1 MLKEFRREGF
11 GSDLLSKLYELAR
24 MLGANGITADFPRN
38 NGLEALEALRTF
50 KADVILLDLM
60 MPVMDGFEMLRILRA
75 NPLTTHIPVIVLSAL
90 NTNDDIVAAY
100 NAGANHFVTKPIL
113 FEKLVSSVNALLSQ
127 E

>member
-1 MLKEFRREGF
+1 MNKHKVLIVDDVPLNRLMVNK
-11 GSDLLSKLYELAR
+11 
-24 MLGANGITADFPRN
+24 MLGTFGMEVMEAN

-50 KADVILLDLM
+50 KADAILLDLM

-100 NAGANHFVTKPIL
+100 NAGANDFVTKPIL
-113 FEKLVSSVNALLSQ
+113 FEKLVSSVNALLP

>member
-1 MLKEFRREGF
+1 MNKHKVRIVDDVAVNRLMVNK
-11 GSDLLSKLYELAR
+11 
-24 MLGANGITADFPRN
+24 MLGTFGMEVMEAN

-50 KADVILLDLM
+50 KADAILLDLM

-100 NAGANHFVTKPIL
+100 NAGANDFVTKPIL
-113 FEKLVSSVNALLSQ
+113 FEKLVSSVNAQLSQ
-127 E
+127 EQR

>member
-1 MLKEFRREGF
+1 MNKHKVLIVDDVAVNRLMVNK
-11 GSDLLSKLYELAR
+11 
-24 MLGANGITADFPRN
+24 MLGTFGMEVMEAC

-75 NPLTTHIPVIVLSAL
+75 NPLTARIPVIVLSAL
-90 NTNDDIVAAY
+90 NTNEDIVAAY
-100 NAGANHFVTKPIL
+100 NAGANDFVTKPIL
-113 FEKLVSSVNALLSQ
+113 FEKLLSSVNALLP

>member
-1 MLKEFRREGF
+1 MNKHKVLIVDDVAVNRLMVNK
-11 GSDLLSKLYELAR
+11 
-24 MLGANGITADFPRN
+24 MLGTFGMEVMEAN
-38 NGLEALEALRTF
+38 NGLEALEALRHF
-50 KADVILLDLM
+50 EADVILLDLM

-100 NAGANHFVTKPIL
+100 NAGANDFVTKPIL
-113 FEKLVSSVNALLSQ
+113 FEKLVSSVNALLS

>member
-1 MLKEFRREGF
+1 MNKHKVLIVDDVAVNRLMVNK
-11 GSDLLSKLYELAR
+11 
-24 MLGANGITADFPRN
+24 MLGTFGMEVMEAN

-100 NAGANHFVTKPIL
+100 NAGANDFVTKPIL
-113 FEKLVSSVNALLSQ
+113 FEKLVSSVNALLS

>member
-1 MLKEFRREGF
+1 MNKHKVLIVDDVAVNRLMVNK
-11 GSDLLSKLYELAR
+11 
-24 MLGANGITADFPRN
+24 MLGTFGMEVMEAN

>member
-1 MLKEFRREGF
+1 MNKHKVLIVDDVPLNRLMVNK
-11 GSDLLSKLYELAR
+11 
-24 MLGANGITADFPRN
+24 MLGTFGMEVMEAN

-100 NAGANHFVTKPIL
+100 NAGANDFVTKPIL
-113 FEKLVSSVNALLSQ
+113 FEKLVSSVNAQLSQ
-127 E
+127 EQR

>member
-1 MLKEFRREGF
+1 MNKHKVLIVDDVAVNRLMVNK
-11 GSDLLSKLYELAR
+11 
-24 MLGANGITADFPRN
+24 MLGTFGMEVMEAN

-90 NTNDDIVAAY
+90 NTTDDIVAAY
-100 NAGANHFVTKPIL
+100 NAGANDFVTKPIL

>member
-1 MLKEFRREGF
+1 MNKHKVLIVDDVAVNRLMVNK
-11 GSDLLSKLYELAR
+11 
-24 MLGANGITADFPRN
+24 MLGTFGMEVMEAN
-38 NGLEALEALRTF
+38 NGLEALETLRHF

-100 NAGANHFVTKPIL
+100 NAGANDFVTKPIL
-113 FEKLVSSVNALLSQ
+113 FEKLVSSVNAQLSQ
-127 E
+127 EQR

>member
-1 MLKEFRREGF
+1 MNKHKVLIVDDVAVNRLMVNK
-11 GSDLLSKLYELAR
+11 
-24 MLGANGITADFPRN
+24 MLGTFGMEVMEAN

-100 NAGANHFVTKPIL
+100 NAGANDFVTKPIL
-113 FEKLVSSVNALLSQ
+113 FEKLVSSVNALLP

>member
-1 MLKEFRREGF
+1 MNNHKVLIVDDVAVNRLMVNK
-11 GSDLLSKLYELAR
+11 
-24 MLGANGITADFPRN
+24 MLGTFGMEVMEAC

-100 NAGANHFVTKPIL
+100 NAGANDFVTKPIL
-113 FEKLVSSVNALLSQ
+113 FEKLVSSVNALLP

>member
-1 MLKEFRREGF
+1 MNKHKVLIVDDVAVNRLMVNK
-11 GSDLLSKLYELAR
+11 
-24 MLGANGITADFPRN
+24 MLGTFGMEVMEAN

-100 NAGANHFVTKPIL
+100 NAGANDFVTKPIL

>member
-1 MLKEFRREGF
+1 MNKHKVLIVDDVPLNRLMVNK
-11 GSDLLSKLYELAR
+11 
-24 MLGANGITADFPRN
+24 MLGTFGMEVMEAN

-50 KADVILLDLM
+50 KADAILLDLM

-100 NAGANHFVTKPIL
+100 NAGANDFVTKPIL
-113 FEKLVSSVNALLSQ
+113 FEKLVSSVNVLLSQ

>member
-1 MLKEFRREGF
+1 MNNHKVLIVDDVAVNRLMVNK
-11 GSDLLSKLYELAR
+11 
-24 MLGANGITADFPRN
+24 MLGTFGMEVMEAN

-100 NAGANHFVTKPIL
+100 NAGANDFVTKPIL

>member
-1 MLKEFRREGF
+1 MNKHKVLIVDDVAVNRLMVNK
-11 GSDLLSKLYELAR
+11 
-24 MLGANGITADFPRN
+24 MLGTFGMEVMEAN
-38 NGLEALEALRTF
+38 NGLDALEALRTF
-50 KADVILLDLM
+50 KADVILLDLL

-100 NAGANHFVTKPIL
+100 NAGANDFVTKPIL

>member
-1 MLKEFRREGF
+1 MNKHKVLIVDDVPLNRLMVNK
-11 GSDLLSKLYELAR
+11 
-24 MLGANGITADFPRN
+24 MLGTFGMEVMEAN

-50 KADVILLDLM
+50 KADAILLDLM

-100 NAGANHFVTKPIL
+100 NAGANDFVTKPIL
-113 FEKLVSSVNALLSQ
+113 FEKLVSSVNAQLSQ
-127 E
+127 EQR

>member
-1 MLKEFRREGF
+1 MNNHKVLIVDDVAVNRLMVNK
-11 GSDLLSKLYELAR
+11 
-24 MLGANGITADFPRN
+24 MLGTFGMEVMEAN

-100 NAGANHFVTKPIL
+100 NAGANDFVTKPIL
-113 FEKLVSSVNALLSQ
+113 FEKLVSSVNALLP

>member
-1 MLKEFRREGF
+1 MNNHKVLIVDDVAVNRLMVNK
-11 GSDLLSKLYELAR
+11 
-24 MLGANGITADFPRN
+24 MLGTFGMEVMEAN
-38 NGLEALEALRTF
+38 NGLEALETLRHF

-100 NAGANHFVTKPIL
+100 NAGANDFVTKPIL
-113 FEKLVSSVNALLSQ
+113 FEKLVSSVNAQLSQ
-127 E
+127 EQR

>member
-1 MLKEFRREGF
+1 MNNHKVLIVDDVAVNRLMVNK
-11 GSDLLSKLYELAR
+11 
-24 MLGANGITADFPRN
+24 MLGTFGMEVMEAN

-100 NAGANHFVTKPIL
+100 NAGANDFVTKPIL
-113 FEKLVSSVNALLSQ
+113 FEKLVSSMNALLP

>member
-1 MLKEFRREGF
+1 MNKHKVLIVDDVAVNRLMVNK
-11 GSDLLSKLYELAR
+11 
-24 MLGANGITADFPRN
+24 MLGTFGMEVMEAN

-100 NAGANHFVTKPIL
+100 NAGANDFVTKPIL
-113 FEKLVSSVNALLSQ
+113 FEKLVSSVNVLLSQ

>member
-1 MLKEFRREGF
+1 MNNHKVLIVDDVAVNRLMVNK
-11 GSDLLSKLYELAR
+11 
-24 MLGANGITADFPRN
+24 MLGTFGMEVMEAN
-38 NGLEALEALRTF
+38 NGLEALETLRHF

-100 NAGANHFVTKPIL
+100 NAGANDFVTKPIL
-113 FEKLVSSVNALLSQ
+113 FEKLVSSVNAHCPR
-127 E
+127 

>member
-1 MLKEFRREGF
+1 MNNHKVLIVDDVAVNRLMVNK
-11 GSDLLSKLYELAR
+11 
-24 MLGANGITADFPRN
+24 MLGTFGMEVMEAN

-100 NAGANHFVTKPIL
+100 NAGANDFVTKPIL
-113 FEKLVSSVNALLSQ
+113 FEKLISSVNALLP

>member
-1 MLKEFRREGF
+1 MNKHKVLIVDDVAVNRLMVNK
-11 GSDLLSKLYELAR
+11 
-24 MLGANGITADFPRN
+24 MLGTFGMEVMEAN
-38 NGLEALEALRTF
+38 NGLEALEALRHF
-50 KADVILLDLM
+50 EADVILLDLM

-100 NAGANHFVTKPIL
+100 NAGANDFVTKPIL
-113 FEKLVSSVNALLSQ
+113 FEKLVSSMNALLP

>member
-1 MLKEFRREGF
+1 MNNHKVLIVDDVAVNRLMVNK
-11 GSDLLSKLYELAR
+11 
-24 MLGANGITADFPRN
+24 MLGTFGMEVMEAN

-100 NAGANHFVTKPIL
+100 NAGANDFVTKPIL
-113 FEKLVSSVNALLSQ
+113 FEKLVSSVNALLS

>member
-1 MLKEFRREGF
+1 MNNHKVLIVDDVAVNRLMVNK
-11 GSDLLSKLYELAR
+11 
-24 MLGANGITADFPRN
+24 MLGTFGMDVMEAC

-100 NAGANHFVTKPIL
+100 NAGANDFVTKPIL
-113 FEKLVSSVNALLSQ
+113 FEKLLSSVSAHCPR
-127 E
+127 

>member
-1 MLKEFRREGF
+1 MNKHKVLIVDDVAVNRLMVNK
-11 GSDLLSKLYELAR
+11 
-24 MLGANGITADFPRN
+24 MLGTFGMEVMEAN

-50 KADVILLDLM
+50 KADVILLDLL

-100 NAGANHFVTKPIL
+100 NAGANDFVTKPIL

>member
-1 MLKEFRREGF
+1 MNKHKVLIVDDVAVNRLMVNK
-11 GSDLLSKLYELAR
+11 
-24 MLGANGITADFPRN
+24 MLGTFGMEVMEAN

-50 KADVILLDLM
+50 KADVIILDLM

-100 NAGANHFVTKPIL
+100 NAGANDFVTKPIL
-113 FEKLVSSVNALLSQ
+113 FEKLVSSVNALLS